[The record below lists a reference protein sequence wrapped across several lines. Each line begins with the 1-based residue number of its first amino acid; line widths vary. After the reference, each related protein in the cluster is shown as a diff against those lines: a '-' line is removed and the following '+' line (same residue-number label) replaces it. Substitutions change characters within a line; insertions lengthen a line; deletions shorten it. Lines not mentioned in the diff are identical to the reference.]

1 MTNTAESLRRLAVD
15 LAWGLWAELGVST
28 WSRTHGWWCVELEP
42 LIAFTAIV
50 ADTHDPRLLRESVDW
65 CVRNE
70 PFISRHQLRHVVKA
84 QAWPTVGPIGAFGA
98 TVSRHTGTKW
108 PEVDTEEPYDFQLSG
123 KSQVPSLEQ
132 PALLQLRL
140 RAVLGVSARAE
151 IVRVLLTNTAR
162 EWSAAEIA
170 ERVAYTKRQVT
181 SDLEMLTVGGVI
193 TRAAGPGGAAYV
205 LADPDG
211 VIHLVGKLPRVA
223 PRSAPLFR
231 SLVGLVDAV
240 EAASAPGLN
249 APAAELARHMRD
261 LDPAFRQAR
270 LRVPRREPDSDYL
283 AETLGWVEGLFRRL
297 ADGDVE
303 YLSPDVLVPQHSEVG
318 LLQQPHARDDRT
330 RGALSAEQILAHRD
344 ADRK

>member
-1 MTNTAESLRRLAVD
+1 MTISAESLRRLAVD

-28 WSRTHGWWCVELEP
+28 WSRTHGGWCVELEP

-70 PFISRHQLRHVVKA
+70 RFISRHQLRHVVKA
-84 QAWPTVGPIGAFGA
+84 QSWPSVDRIAAFGA
-98 TVSRHTGTKW
+98 TVSRHTGTRW
-108 PEVDTEEPYDFQLSG
+108 PAVNGAEAYDFHLSG

-170 ERVAYTKRQVT
+170 ERVAYTTRQVT
-181 SDLEMLTVGGVI
+181 SDLEMLTQGGLIDRVPG
-193 TRAAGPGGAAYV
+193 TGGAAYLLAAPDRV
-205 LADPDG
+205 LR
-211 VIHLVGKLPRVA
+211 LVGKLPRVA

-240 EAASAPGLN
+240 EAASATGLTT
-249 APAAELARHMRD
+249 PAAELARHMRD

-270 LRVPRREPDSDYL
+270 LRMPPRDSDYL
-283 AETLGWVEGLFRRL
+283 EETVRWIDGLFRRL
-297 ADGDVE
+297 ADGDVY
-303 YLSPDVLVPQHSEVG
+303 YLSPDVLIPQHSG
-318 LLQQPHARDDRT
+318 MGSGSSIR
-330 RGALSAEQILAHRD
+330 S
-344 ADRK
+344 